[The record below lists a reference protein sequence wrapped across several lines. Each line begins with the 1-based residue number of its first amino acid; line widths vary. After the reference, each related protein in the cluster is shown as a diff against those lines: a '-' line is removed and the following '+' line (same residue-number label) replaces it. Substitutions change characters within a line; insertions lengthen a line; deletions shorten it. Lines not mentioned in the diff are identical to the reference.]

1 MPERRVTVA
10 TPIGLHARPA
20 MIFAQSAAAATVPVR
35 IGRPGG
41 ESVDA
46 ASILSVLGLD
56 VRGGEEVVL
65 GADGEGADEAL
76 ETLAALLS
84 RNLDRPG

>member
-1 MPERRVTVA
+1 MPDRRVTVV

-20 MIFAQSAAAATVPVR
+20 LIFTQTAAASPVQVR

-41 ESVDA
+41 EPVDA

-56 VRGGEEVVL
+56 VRGGEDVVL

-76 ETLAALLS
+76 DTLAALLS